1 MTTVEPILLAA
12 GLIYALAAA
21 HDVAARTIP
30 DTCSVALVLLA
41 LLRLALTGGGA
52 SAFIDAAVSFGV
64 FAALVML
71 CAAGLLGGGDAKLIG
86 SSTFLLGFDRLAD
99 FLTATALAGGVL
111 ALAYL
116 IGHLLLSGLPHAV
129 PAPSGAGRRAPRHRF
144 SLVLA
149 AEHRRI
155 ARKQS
160 IPYGVAI
167 AAGALVTLGGLL

>member
-1 MTTVEPILLAA
+1 MTAVEPILLAA
-12 GLIYALAAA
+12 CLIYALAAA

-30 DTCSVALVLLA
+30 DSCSIALFLLA
-41 LLRLALTGGGA
+41 LLRLTLIDGGA
-52 SAFIDAAVSFGV
+52 SAFFDAAVSFGV

-86 SSTFLLGFDRLAD
+86 SSTFLLGFDRLTD
-99 FLTATALAGGVL
+99 FLAATALAGGIL

-116 IGHLLLSGLPHAV
+116 AGYLLLSGLPHAV
-129 PAPSGAGRRAPRHRF
+129 PAPSGPARRSARRRF
-144 SLVLA
+144 GLVLA
-149 AEHRRI
+149 AEHRRV

-167 AAGALVTLGGLL
+167 AAGALVTLGGLS